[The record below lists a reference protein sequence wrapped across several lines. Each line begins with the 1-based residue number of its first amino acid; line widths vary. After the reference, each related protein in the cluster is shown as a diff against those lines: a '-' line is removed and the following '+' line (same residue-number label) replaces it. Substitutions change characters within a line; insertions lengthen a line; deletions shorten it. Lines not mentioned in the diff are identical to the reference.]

1 MPKCYEYVYFL
12 RFHEIVLMYS
22 YNLSITGWVP
32 NLRESSHGHCVR
44 FDVLFIPEKG
54 SCSCPGLLTKQL
66 NVFDQSRCSKTLLV
80 NTYLQWW

>member
-54 SCSCPGLLTKQL
+54 GVVGL
-66 NVFDQSRCSKTLLV
+66 DCLL
-80 NTYLQWW
+80 LKPSIGK